1 MLALIAAA
9 MRSLLRNPAF
19 VLTSAGTLALG
30 IGATIAL
37 FSAVNAALL
46 KPLPYPHFRDLYSV
60 RTFFPTGRFTS
71 GLVGVEELAA
81 LRQMTDGVEETAA
94 ALRIP
99 EGTVTSRL
107 SRALARLRMRV
118 EEGAHA

>member
-94 ALRIP
+94 ALR
-99 EGTVTSRL
+99 L
-107 SRALARLRMRV
+107 D
-118 EEGAHA
+118 GAISDGANVRQAVAYGASDRFFDL